1 MTLFLHVIR
10 YKLRIAEE
18 MVHLLHEVNNPV
30 PVVEAQV
37 PGVEEPLWVG
47 TGRLPP
53 LQSQHQLGGLH
64 AQLSLHMTSSV
75 ANS

>member
-1 MTLFLHVIR
+1 
-10 YKLRIAEE
+10 
-18 MVHLLHEVNNPV
+18 MVHLLHEVNDAV

-47 TGRLPP
+47 ARGLPP
-53 LQSQHQLGGLH
+53 LQTQHQLGGLH
-64 AQLSLHMTSSV
+64 AQLSLHKTSLISSV

>member
-1 MTLFLHVIR
+1 
-10 YKLRIAEE
+10 
-18 MVHLLHEVNNPV
+18 MVHLLHEVNDPV

-47 TGRLPP
+47 AGRLPP
-53 LQSQHQLGGLH
+53 LQTQHQLGGLH
-64 AQLSLHMTSSV
+64 AQLSLHKSSLFSSV